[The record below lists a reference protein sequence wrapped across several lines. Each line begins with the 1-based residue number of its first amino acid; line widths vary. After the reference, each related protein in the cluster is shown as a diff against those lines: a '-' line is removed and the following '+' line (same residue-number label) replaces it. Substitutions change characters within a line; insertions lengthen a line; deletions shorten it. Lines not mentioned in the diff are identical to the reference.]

1 MKMNTK
7 KSQFVIPAVILIG
20 FIIVAG
26 VLFFSQQNKGESE
39 DTARED
45 TTQQPITLPDK
56 TQDSNP
62 DSNLQPTTPE
72 NTPIPTPTPETCSF
86 TGKWETLWVKE
97 RTNFDTAGFSSSPRS
112 KALAIFRYT
121 GNCVT
126 DVYLEAGITPET
138 RVPLALAP
146 VNGFPIGSTPSWCD
160 GNMNYYGHLWKGV
173 KPGQLLQGID
183 FKPKAPD
190 QEGSYR
196 MTIGAY
202 TGCIGAKT
210 RTDRDIKASGVI
222 ITDNQFNIKV
232 SNTFSEGIG
241 GSASNSW
248 VKVVG

>member
-1 MKMNTK
+1 M
-7 KSQFVIPAVILIG
+7 
-20 FIIVAG
+20 
-26 VLFFSQQNKGESE
+26 LFFAQRGQSE
-39 DTARED
+39 DTARAD
-45 TTQQPITLPDK
+45 TSQTTTPPDQ
-56 TQDSNP
+56 TRDSNT
-62 DSNLQPTTPE
+62 DSNLQPSTPD
-72 NTPIPTPTPETCSF
+72 NTPTPTPTEVCSY
-86 TGKWETLWVKE
+86 TGRWETLWVKE
-97 RTNFDTAGFSSSPRS
+97 KTNFDTAGFSSSPRS

-138 RVPLALAP
+138 LTPLSVAP
-146 VNGFPIGSTPSWCD
+146 IIGFPIGSTPSWCD

-190 QEGSYR
+190 QEGTYR

-210 RTDRDIKASGVI
+210 RTDRDIRASGVI

-232 SNTFSEGIG
+232 SSSYSEGIG
-241 GSASNSW
+241 GSATNSW